1 MVATTETILTDRQVE
16 VLTLRENGHT
26 QQEVADTLGTT
37 ASNVSAVERAAEQN
51 IEKARRT
58 LELART
64 LRAPVQFTVPAGTS
78 FDDLVTRVYARG
90 DEAGIK
96 LAYCRP
102 ELYTHLYGML
112 EAITAAN
119 QLTETTTLGLTK
131 DGGVK
136 VYADKVR
143 SVEQDVDPRSG

>member
-16 VLTLRENGHT
+16 VLRLRENGQT

-78 FDDLVTRVYARG
+78 FDDLVTQVYARG

-96 LAYCRP
+96 IAYCRP
-102 ELYTHLYGML
+102 ELYTHLYGIL
-112 EAITAAN
+112 EAVTDAN
-119 QLTETTTLGLTK
+119 QLNETITLGLTE
-131 DGGVK
+131 DGEVK
-136 VYADKVR
+136 VYTDEVG
-143 SVEQDVDPRSG
+143 SVEGHRL